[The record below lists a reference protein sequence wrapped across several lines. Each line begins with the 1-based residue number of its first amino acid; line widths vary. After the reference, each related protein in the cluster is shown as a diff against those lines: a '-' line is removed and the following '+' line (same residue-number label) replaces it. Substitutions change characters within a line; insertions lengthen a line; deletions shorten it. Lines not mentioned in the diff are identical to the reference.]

1 MKAIEKVTQQVGCP
15 GIAEANRPTECAR
28 HLLPAID
35 VMELLGGKWKFPIV
49 LGLLYGGKTRFKQL
63 QKSIPG
69 ITGKVL
75 SSDLKDLEQNGIL
88 TRTVYDTSPITVE
101 YELTPYGETL
111 EKLILELRAWGVNH
125 RQRILADEPVH

>member
-1 MKAIEKVTQQVGCP
+1 MPELD
-15 GIAEANRPTECAR
+15 RPAECAR
-28 HLLPAID
+28 HLMPAMD
-35 VMELLGGKWKFPIV
+35 TLELLGGKWKLLIV

-75 SSDLKDLEQNGIL
+75 SNDLKDLEQNGII

-101 YELTPYGETL
+101 YELTPYGRTL
-111 EKLILELRAWGVNH
+111 EKLILEIREWGMIH
-125 RQRILADEPVH
+125 RQRILSE